1 MDYHTPPLIS
11 SFVIRFVV
19 DSTSNTKA
27 STSYHGFIRHIQSDE
42 ELSFSSWDAAV
53 TFMRQYVP
61 LETDLDQ
68 NQT

>member
-1 MDYHTPPLIS
+1 MDYQPPPLIS

-19 DSTSNTKA
+19 DSAFNTKA
-27 STSYHGFIRHIQSDE
+27 NASYRGSIRHIQSDE
-42 ELSFSSWDAAV
+42 ELSFSSWDDAV